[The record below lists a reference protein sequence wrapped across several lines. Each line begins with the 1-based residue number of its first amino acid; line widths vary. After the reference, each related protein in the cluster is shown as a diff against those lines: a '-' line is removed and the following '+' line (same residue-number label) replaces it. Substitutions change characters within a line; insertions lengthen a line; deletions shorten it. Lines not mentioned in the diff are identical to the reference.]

1 MKELLRL
8 LVSSADADA
17 DADADTDTN
26 ADTDTDTDTDTKRSQ
41 YSAQLNC
48 QSVASQG

>member
-17 DADADTDTN
+17 DTDTN
-26 ADTDTDTDTDTKRSQ
+26 ADTDTDTDTKRSQ

-48 QSVASQG
+48 QSVASQGQG